1 MLIYF
6 HKRFVLEGETTI
18 KQRKHFWNR
27 KVDTRQKIYH
37 YASIDGI
44 CDEKDLDKEIERL
57 TSLKLKSSG
66 YGKNFSG
73 WQRVVPEI
81 ELFEIARDL
90 GWDMD
95 TLPTGNISIEYV
107 NQWTMDKIIKHLTG
121 EQFIQFCKENDIN
134 LNGLKGSF

>member
-37 YASIDGI
+37 YASIDSI

-57 TSLKLKSSG
+57 TLLKLKSSG

-81 ELFEIARDL
+81 ELFEIARNH
-90 GWDMD
+90 GWDID

-107 NQWTMDKIIKHLTG
+107 NQ
-121 EQFIQFCKENDIN
+121 
-134 LNGLKGSF
+134 